1 MKKND
6 FKKLRL
12 SRETLQILNNSEIE
26 KVVGGSKF
34 SCLSG
39 APLCS
44 NQGPTTE
51 GTNPGGC

>member
-6 FKKLRL
+6 FRKLRL
-12 SRETLQILNNSEIE
+12 SRETLRILNNSEVE

-39 APLCS
+39 GPLCV
-44 NQGPTTE
+44 NQDTTTE
-51 GTNPGGC
+51 GTDPGGC

>member
-12 SRETLQILNNSEIE
+12 SRETLQILNNSEVE

-39 APLCS
+39 GPLCV
-44 NQGPTTE
+44 NQDTTTE
-51 GTNPGGC
+51 GTDPGGC